1 MKNSTLTGNATNV
14 NATKSGVK
22 LGTKK
27 APKKVKT
34 PSPLAESKKNLVN
47 LWKEETLTP
56 KAIYKFFN
64 SEVAQD
70 LTNKYVTEINA
81 SFKSNL
87 SSNALNFKLLSF
99 AYKYEVTTCKL
110 SDDKKSIEYGDKKS
124 HFSANF
130 MLELLKRKAKFG
142 TPKNEDFI
150 KVSNERETA
159 KLCRL
164 ITADAKAE
172 LNKRALSIGLDF
184 INTTK

>member
-1 MKNSTLTGNATNV
+1 MNT
-14 NATKSGVK
+14 TKTTKTTEKKGVK
-22 LGTKK
+22 LTPKKATKK
-27 APKKVKT
+27 AT
-34 PSPLAESKKNLVN
+34 PSPLTESKKNLVN

-64 SEVAQD
+64 SEIAQE

-99 AYKYEVTTCKL
+99 AYKYEVTSCKL
-110 SDDKKSIEYGDKKS
+110 SDDKKSIEYGEKKN

-130 MLELLKRKAKFG
+130 MLELLKRKAKYN
-142 TPKNEDFI
+142 TPKNEEFI
-150 KVSNERETA
+150 KVSNERETS

-184 INTTK
+184 INTTEK